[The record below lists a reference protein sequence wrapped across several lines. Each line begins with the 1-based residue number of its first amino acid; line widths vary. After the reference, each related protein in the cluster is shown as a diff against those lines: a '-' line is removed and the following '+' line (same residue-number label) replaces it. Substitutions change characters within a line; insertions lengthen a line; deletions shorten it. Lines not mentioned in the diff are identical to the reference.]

1 MTAAFNFRRL
11 GLNPNTREL
20 AAVVNRMQLGGTN
33 NTGTVTLTAS
43 TTTTTVQDKRI
54 GANSVVTLM
63 PTTANAQAAYIAG
76 WRIATITPGTSFVIT
91 HASNAAVDQTFR
103 YAITG

>member
-11 GLNPNTREL
+11 GLNPSTREL

-43 TTTTTVQDKRI
+43 TTTTRARAIHLPAPPPVLT
-54 GANSVVTLM
+54 GGG
-63 PTTANAQAAYIAG
+63 G
-76 WRIATITPGTSFVIT
+76 WYGV
-91 HASNAAVDQTFR
+91 
-103 YAITG
+103 